1 MNRELI
7 LGHARWKALRHVVRL
22 WLQPTPMRCRA
33 TTYDNAMQVEDRSQR
48 VFGRLSVGIIF
59 AVIACGSMNASAS
72 DWPDKP
78 VKLVVPFAAGGATDL
93 LGRALA
99 NELGK
104 IWKQSVIVDNR
115 PGAGGALG
123 AEVVAKAPA
132 DGYTLLLASGSMFTV
147 NPYIYS
153 KLPYSTKSFEM
164 ITKVASGPMVVSVNA
179 DVPAKN
185 MQELIAYAKANPA
198 KVNFASAGNGS
209 QVHMAGE
216 SFADASSVDITHIA
230 YKGEGPAYAD
240 LLAGVVQMAVGNIN
254 AISPLL
260 KTGKIRALAVTGKE
274 RVALLPEVPTVA
286 EAGLPN
292 YEFTGW
298 FALVAPAGTAKGL
311 TEKMYADV
319 QQAVAQSGMKRYLAD
334 QGMTA
339 TLSPRGKLGEEIAK
353 ESERWKV
360 LVSKRKI
367 AAN

>member
-1 MNRELI
+1 MKETAMTHTTTT
-7 LGHARWKALRHVVRL
+7 GFARWCGPIFMLG
-22 WLQPTPMRCRA
+22 
-33 TTYDNAMQVEDRSQR
+33 AMMFS
-48 VFGRLSVGIIF
+48 GP
-59 AVIACGSMNASAS
+59 SAAAGE
-72 DWPDKP
+72 WPDKP
-78 VKLVVPFAAGGATDL
+78 VKIVVPFAAGGATDL

-104 IWKQSVIVDNR
+104 IWKQSVIVENR

-123 AEVVAKAPA
+123 AEVVAKSAS

-147 NPYIYS
+147 NPHMYAR
-153 KLPYSTKSFEM
+153 LPYTIKSFEL
-164 ITKVASGPMVVSVNA
+164 ITKVASGPMVVTVNA

-185 MQELIAYAKANPA
+185 MQQLIAHAKANPG

-216 SFADASSVDITHIA
+216 SFADAAGIDIAHIA

-274 RVALLPEVPTVA
+274 RVALLPDVPTVA

-292 YEFTGW
+292 YDFTGW
-298 FALVAPAGTAKGL
+298 FALVAPASTPKAL
-311 TEKMYADV
+311 TDKVYASV
-319 QQAVAQSGMKRYLAD
+319 QQAVAQPGMKRYLAE

-339 TLSPRGKLGEEIAK
+339 TLSARGKLADDIAQ

-360 LVSKRKI
+360 LVAKRKI
-367 AAN
+367 AP

>member
-1 MNRELI
+1 MQAPAARRRPEAPQPTAQERSERALGRISLAII
-7 LGHARWKALRHVVRL
+7 LGLLALSGR
-22 WLQPTPMRCRA
+22 
-33 TTYDNAMQVEDRSQR
+33 NA
-48 VFGRLSVGIIF
+48 
-59 AVIACGSMNASAS
+59 AASE
-72 DWPDKP
+72 WPDKP
-78 VKLVVPFAAGGATDL
+78 VKIVIPFAAGGATDL

-104 IWKQSVIVDNR
+104 IWKQSVVVDNR

-123 AEVVAKAPA
+123 AEVVAKSPS

-147 NPYIYS
+147 NPHIYS
-153 KLPYSTKSFEM
+153 KLPYSTRSFEL
-164 ITKVASGPMVVSVNA
+164 ITKVASGPMVVTVNS
-179 DVPAKN
+179 DLPARN

-216 SFADASSVDITHIA
+216 SFADATGIDITHIA

-286 EAGLPN
+286 EAGLSN
-292 YEFTGW
+292 YDFTGW
-298 FALVAPAGTAKGL
+298 FALVAPASTPTAL
-311 TEKMYADV
+311 TDRIDASV
-319 QQAVAQSGMKRYLAD
+319 RQAVAQPGMKRYLAE

-339 TLSPRGKLGEEIAK
+339 TLSPKGKLGDEINN
-353 ESERWKV
+353 ETERWKV

-367 AAN
+367 SAN